1 MQLVHSSVF
10 AFLLLNVLADSF
22 FVTSY
27 SGYKISSGPEIVTC
41 EVFLSPKKR
50 PCNVDGALAFDVT
63 YYLSNRVLGWNR
75 DEHVNMVGHEVA
87 FQDFTFPLPSQLPE
101 HLTQILAQLFEK
113 RFAPA
118 FGNPYH
124 MVLAVPYG
132 VA

>member
-1 MQLVHSSVF
+1 MQLIQTSVF
-10 AFLLLNVLADSF
+10 VFLLLDVLADRF
-22 FVTSY
+22 FVPAY
-27 SGYKISSGPEIVTC
+27 SGYKISSGPEALAG

-63 YYLSNRVLGWNR
+63 HHLSNRVLGRNR

-87 FQDFTFPLPSQLPE
+87 FQYLALPLPSQLPE
-101 HLTQILAQLFEK
+101 DLTQI
-113 RFAPA
+113 FAKLLEEDFPPA
-118 FGNPYH
+118 FWNPYH